1 LVAVNTAAEEKLVFS
16 QRQVVAVVGVQVHF
30 LFVFVIGG

>member
-1 LVAVNTAAEEKLVFS
+1 LVFS

-30 LFVFVIGG
+30 LFVVVVGR